1 MKQFWMTEID
11 SALSASACNS
21 GGRGARRIPL
31 WLKLTY
37 TAFMA
42 VLVPIYLRNYGPTN
56 SLFLRR
62 RLDHHAGRHWIESP
76 LLVSMCAVGII
87 ADWRGNR
94 SPRGSATQLE
104 TPLFNPN
111 FD

>member
-62 RLDHHAGRHWIESP
+62 RLDHHAGRHLDREPVARLHVCGWHHRRLERKSITQK
-76 LLVSMCAVGII
+76 VC
-87 ADWRGNR
+87 D
-94 SPRGSATQLE
+94 AT
-104 TPLFNPN
+104 
-111 FD
+111 